1 MNNYEVEL
9 LLEAGHSMEE
19 IKAMNPNQR
28 RNMALEIQQLLDEY
42 YENWLCGTENTKI
55 NTFLTLETWIYRNL
69 FRY

>member
-28 RNMALEIQQLLDEY
+28 RNMALEVQQLLDEY
-42 YENWLCGTENTKI
+42 YED
-55 NTFLTLETWIYRNL
+55 
-69 FRY
+69 